1 MLAHDRLG
9 VLQHIKQE
17 FQILGYVGNL
27 LQENYAYADVLAPE
41 YAVRQIPLAVFAQ
54 DPPSYRTASFG
65 VAVANGRSGAE
76 FIQGYRSLGAPQI
89 IEIGHDQVSRWK
101 VTGKGL
107 PIHLDTV
114 NVNKLPDYFAEHK
127 DAWSPQQVLRAKS
140 TSQMATQLDF
150 LDLDLLPL
158 LDYEVRVKL
167 DRLLRDTVNLAIH
180 TFNDNAPFTEE
191 QYPPLFRLIFRLIA
205 SKVLADRNH
214 PGDWAKDDPQSV
226 IRAVE
231 DFYFKDIAPEPV
243 LEDYETQL
251 AIWNRIKSMFHF
263 QNLSVD
269 SLAYVY
275 ENTLVTPETRKSF
288 GIHSTPPAI
297 AEYIVRR
304 LPFDRLEQ
312 NDRRVFEPFAGHSIF
327 LVAAMQRMRELL
339 PSHMTP
345 EDRHRYFVE
354 MLSAIEIDP
363 FAREVARLSLM
374 LADYPNPDGWSLHG
388 ADALES
394 SVFDDELA
402 KSNIVLCNPPF
413 EAFSHGER
421 ARYEGLTSVWKP
433 AEILHRV
440 LQNPPELLGFV
451 LPQVFLR
458 GQAYRELRSRLGTT
472 YGLIELLALPDRVF
486 QHSDAEAVL
495 VLASGHN
502 SSTKHIRTGGVYK
515 WDHKEFYAIQP
526 SYEFEYDVGDAGA
539 TFAYSMWRPPL
550 QEVWHATS
558 RMRRLDEFSSIH
570 RGIEYNLPFR
580 ANESRLIAH
589 EERPGFVQGLHRV
602 RGTVEPFVVGKT
614 VFLNVSPS
622 FMRTTALGFPWDKP
636 KLIVNANQQ
645 SRGPWKITAS
655 LDNSGLVCYQNFH
668 GIWPVG
674 SLALEVLAAVLNG
687 PVANAFIGAREAK
700 RHVHVQTLNEIP
712 VPDFDQAQQH
722 TMISLVR
729 QYSEV
734 RRLWLS
740 EDIGEDQAKEW
751 CLQLLTSIDAEVLRA
766 YDLPP
771 RVERKLLDY
780 FSGHARLGPVE
791 FTQYYPSNFQPYI
804 PWHLYLSQDFKLA
817 NAKDTLNRLS
827 VIPESPLVSETM
839 SYIE

>member
-9 VLQHIKQE
+9 VLQHIRQE
-17 FQILGYVGNL
+17 FQSLGYVGNL

-65 VAVANGRSGAE
+65 VVVANGRSGAE
-76 FIQGYRSLGAPQI
+76 FIQGHRSLGAPQI
-89 IEIGHDQVSRWK
+89 IEIGDDQVSRWK

-107 PIHLDTV
+107 PVHLDTV
-114 NVNKLPDYFAEHK
+114 NVNKLPDYFAQHK
-127 DAWSPQQVLRAKS
+127 EVWSPQQVLRAKS
-140 TSQMATQLDF
+140 NGQMATQLDF

-180 TFNDNAPFTEE
+180 TFKTNAPFTEE

-214 PGDWAKDDPQSV
+214 PGDWAMDDPQSV
-226 IRAVE
+226 IKAVE
-231 DFYFKDIAPEPV
+231 DFYFKDVAPEPV
-243 LEDYETQL
+243 LEHYETQL
-251 AIWNRIKSMFHF
+251 AIWNRVKSTFHF
-263 QNLSVD
+263 QNLSVE

-288 GIHSTPPAI
+288 GIHSTPPSI

-312 NDRRVFEPFAGHSIF
+312 NDRRVFEPFAGHSVF

-345 EDRHRYFVE
+345 EDRHEYFVE

-374 LADYPNPDGWSLHG
+374 LADYPNPDGWNLHD

-394 SVFDDELA
+394 SVFDNELA

-413 EAFSHGER
+413 EAFNQDER
-421 ARYEGLTSVWKP
+421 ARYEHLISVWKP

-458 GQAYRELRSRLGTT
+458 GQAYKELRSRLGAT
-472 YGLIELLALPDRVF
+472 YESIELLALPDRVF

-495 VLASGHN
+495 VLASGLN
-502 SSTKHIRTGGVYK
+502 VSTTHMRTGGVYK
-515 WDHKEFYAIQP
+515 WHHKDFYAIQP
-526 SYEFEYDVGDAGA
+526 SYEFEYDVEDAEA
-539 TFAYSMWRPPL
+539 TFAHSMWRPAH
-550 QEVWHATS
+550 QDVWDATS

-580 ANESRLIAH
+580 ANESTLLAH
-589 EERPGFVQGLHRV
+589 EQRPGFVRGLHRV
-602 RGTVEPFVVGKT
+602 RGAVEPFMVGKT
-614 VFLNVSPS
+614 VFLNISPS
-622 FMRTTALGFPWDKP
+622 FMRTNAHGLPWNKP

-655 LDNSGLVCYQNFH
+655 LDDSGLVCYQTFH
-668 GIWPVG
+668 GLWPSDG
-674 SLALEVLAAVLNG
+674 LSLEVLAAVLNG
-687 PVANAFIGAREAK
+687 PVANAYIGTREAK
-700 RHVHVQTLNEIP
+700 RHVHVQTLKDIP
-712 VPDFDQAQQH
+712 IPEFDQAQQD
-722 TMISLVR
+722 TIISLVR
-729 QYSEV
+729 QYSDV

-740 EDIGEDQAKEW
+740 AGIREDEAEEW
-751 CLQLLTSIDAEVLRA
+751 CLRLLISIDAEVLQA
-766 YDLPP
+766 YNLAP
-771 RVERKLLDY
+771 RIERELLDY
-780 FSGHARLGPVE
+780 FSGHARLGPVA
-791 FTQYYPSNFQPYI
+791 FTQYFPSTFQPFI

-817 NAKDTLNRLS
+817 NARDTLRRLP
-827 VIPESPLVSETM
+827 VIPESPLVSETL

>member
-1 MLAHDRLG
+1 MLAHHRLEI
-9 VLQHIKQE
+9 LQLIKQE
-17 FQILGYVGNL
+17 FRSLGYVGSL
-27 LQENYAYADVLAPE
+27 LQENYPYADVLSPE

-54 DPPSYRTASFG
+54 EPPSYRTASFG

-89 IEIGHDQVSRWK
+89 IEIGDDQVSRWK
-101 VTGKGL
+101 VTGKCL
-107 PIHLDTV
+107 PVRLDTL
-114 NVNKLPDYFAEHK
+114 NVSELPDYFAQHR
-127 DAWSPQQVLRAKS
+127 DAWSPQQVLRARS
-140 TSQMATQLDF
+140 TGEMATQLDF

-158 LDYEVRVKL
+158 LDYEVRLKL

-180 TFNDNAPFTEE
+180 TFKINAPFTEE

-205 SKVLADRNH
+205 SKVLADRSH
-214 PGDWAKDDPQSV
+214 PGDWATDDPQTV
-226 IRAVE
+226 IRTVE
-231 DFYFKDIAPEPV
+231 DFYFRDVAPEPV

-251 AIWNRIKSMFHF
+251 AIWNHVRSTFHF

-288 GIHSTPPAI
+288 GIHSTPPSI

-304 LPFDRLEQ
+304 LPFDQLGQ
-312 NDRRVFEPFAGHSIF
+312 NDRRVFEPFAGHSVF

-339 PSHMTP
+339 PSHMTSK
-345 EDRHRYFVE
+345 ERHQYFVE

-388 ADALES
+388 ADALAS
-394 SVFDDELA
+394 SLFDGELE

-413 EAFSHGER
+413 EAFSQDER
-421 ARYEGLTSVWKP
+421 ARYQSLTSVWKP

-458 GQAYRELRSRLGTT
+458 GQAYRQLRSRLGAT
-472 YGLIELLALPDRVF
+472 YGSIELLALPDRVF

-495 VLASGHN
+495 VLASGRN
-502 SSTKHIRTGGVYK
+502 SSTTHVKTGGVHK

-526 SYEFEYDVGDAGA
+526 SYEFEYDVEDAGP
-539 TFAYSMWRPPL
+539 TFAESMWRPAL

-570 RGIEYNLPFR
+570 RGIEYNLPLR
-580 ANESRLIAH
+580 EYQSDLIANQ
-589 EERPGFVQGLHRV
+589 ELPGFVRGLHTV
-602 RGTVEPFVVGKT
+602 RGALEPFVVGRT
-614 VFLNVSPS
+614 VFLNASPGL
-622 FMRTTALGFPWDKP
+622 MRTTAHELPWHKP

-655 LDNSGLVCYQNFH
+655 LDDSGLVCYQNFH
-668 GIWPVG
+668 GIWPLG
-674 SLALEVLAAVLNG
+674 PLAIEVLAAVLNG
-687 PVANAFIGAREAK
+687 PIANAYIGTREAK
-700 RHVHVQTLNEIP
+700 RHVRVQTLNEVP
-712 VPDFDQAQQH
+712 VPDFDQVQQH
-722 TMISLVR
+722 TIISLVR

-734 RRLWLS
+734 RHLWLL
-740 EDIGEDQAKEW
+740 EGIGVDQAKDR
-751 CLQLLTSIDAEVLRA
+751 CLQLLASIDAEVLKG

-771 RVERKLLDY
+771 RVERMLLDY
-780 FSGHARLGPVE
+780 FSDHDRLGPVE
-791 FTQYYPSNFQPYI
+791 FTGYFPPDFRPHI
-804 PWHLYLSQDFKLA
+804 PWHLYVSQDFKLA
-817 NAKDTLNRLS
+817 SAKNTLNRLP
-827 VIPESPLVSETM
+827 VIPESPLISETL